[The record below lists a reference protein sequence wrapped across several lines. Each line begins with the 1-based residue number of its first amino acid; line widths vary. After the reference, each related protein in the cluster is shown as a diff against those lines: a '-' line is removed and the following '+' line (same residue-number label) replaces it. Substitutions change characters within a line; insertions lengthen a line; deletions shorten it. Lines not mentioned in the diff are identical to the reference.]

1 MHNQNKYFY
10 NFFLLLIEHLILSL
24 GKIRLRLAKIVAWEL
39 TRLPMEA
46 LCAPIVPL
54 ENLQTH
60 QDYPNAAIVLLGRQ
74 FSIVYSRILFIRFFY
89 LI

>member
-24 GKIRLRLAKIVAWEL
+24 GKILLLLAKIVAWEP
-39 TRLPMEA
+39 TRLSMEA
-46 LCAPIVPL
+46 NCAPIVPL

-60 QDYPNAAIVLLGRQ
+60 PDYPNAAIVLLGR
-74 FSIVYSRILFIRFFY
+74 
-89 LI
+89 